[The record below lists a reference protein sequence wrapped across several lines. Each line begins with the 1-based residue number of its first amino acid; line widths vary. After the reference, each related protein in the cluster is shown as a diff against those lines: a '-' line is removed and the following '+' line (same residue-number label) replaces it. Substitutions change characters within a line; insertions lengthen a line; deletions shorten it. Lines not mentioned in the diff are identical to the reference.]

1 MCKEL
6 LNYQKQHEK
15 DFSNFFNL
23 KEIDSDA
30 EILLNQFLNN
40 PEYGLSRVSNKTP
53 IIEIAKAMGFK
64 IFTARFNDRNLS
76 GTIGISKKLQGKY
89 GSDKVIILN
98 NQDTDKHILFT
109 LAHEIAHYIFD
120 YISDSSKEYSNS
132 YRTDESKNDSEIRA
146 NRFAASFLMPASSF
160 SNAYRALLK
169 DGFDKEK
176 LFEHFSPEIRD
187 QSFINGLNKYLQQI
201 EFKCGLAYGTLSDP
215 QQVDK
220 TAEEIKTSKQRSYQ
234 LISDIQGSLENALR
248 GLINSIDDLCIANG
262 LFDGGE
268 INVAFTWDD
277 SIIIDAAKEKQQ
289 DIQDINTGI
298 LNKYEYRMKWYGE
311 DEETAKAKIAE
322 MNSSRPG
329 ITSAFM
335 RDDVGEE

>member
-132 YRTDESKNDSEIRA
+132 YRTNESKNDSEIRA

-169 DGFDKEK
+169 DGFDKEVIIK
-176 LFEHFSPEIRD
+176 
-187 QSFINGLNKYLQQI
+187 K
-201 EFKCGLAYGTLSDP
+201 LSD
-215 QQVDK
+215 D
-220 TAEEIKTSKQRSYQ
+220 
-234 LISDIQGSLENALR
+234 
-248 GLINSIDDLCIANG
+248 
-262 LFDGGE
+262 F
-268 INVAFTWDD
+268 NVP
-277 SIIIDAAKEKQQ
+277 
-289 DIQDINTGI
+289 
-298 LNKYEYRMKWYGE
+298 
-311 DEETAKAKIAE
+311 ETAVKI
-322 MNSSRPG
+322 R
-329 ITSAFM
+329 I
-335 RDDVGEE
+335 EELELNNE